1 MNETNLP
8 RWNLDTIFSSIN
20 SNEYKSALSEFQIG
34 MEKLNSLLK
43 TCSHFNFSFW
53 LKGFLEE
60 YSRVI
65 SLHKT
70 LNAYSYIIYSVDTT
84 NAELL
89 NNITLLENIS
99 LNLQKIENEFSAVLS
114 KNSKKL
120 DDFFKRFPSCSEAKF
135 IIEEK
140 ISSSKHKMTQKEELL
155 AGLLQQTGGNAWGRL
170 QEQLISN
177 LKTPEGKTFNELR
190 NDAYSPDYNL
200 RKTSYFQ
207 ELKLLEENKIA
218 FAASLNNLKG
228 ETVLLNSKRKWK
240 TSLDKSLFSNRLN
253 KKTLQ
258 AMLKTIEKNFA
269 EFRKYFLAKAKYLRS
284 NNMTASSTLDS
295 KGNLEKGLAFYDL
308 FAPLSKNKTENQND
322 SNDSND
328 SLLSKKWTFEEAK
341 SYIIKNYASFSEEM
355 AAFAKKVFDEN
366 WIDSQIRSGK
376 VGGAYDEDFPLG
388 HQSRIL
394 INFTGAFS
402 DIITL
407 AHEIGHAYHFSC
419 LDGKSPLF
427 FDYPMT
433 LAETASTFA
442 ETIVKQNLLSSC
454 TEDEKIQLLDMD
466 LQDVSQV
473 LVDILCRYYFEKKV
487 FEEREK
493 GELTADDFCSFM
505 KTSQEKSYG
514 RGLNSEKHEYMWAVK
529 SHYYSTDLDFYN
541 YPYAFGQLFAASLYA
556 SFKAE
561 GKSFSQKYKQ
571 ILINTGSKTCED
583 LCLEAGFDIS
593 KPDFWQKGI
602 DMYLSEISEFILL
615 TKEKSQSS
623 KKKTSPQ
630 NPLPQ
635 KKCGLLQRAEL
646 LKKSK

>member
-20 SNEYKSALSEFQIG
+20 SNEYKNALSEFQIG

-120 DDFFKRFPSCSEAKF
+120 DDFFKRFPSFSEAKF

-308 FAPLSKNKTENQND
+308 FAPLSKNENQ
-322 SNDSND
+322 NDSND

-473 LVDILCRYYFEKKV
+473 FVDILCRYYFEKKV

-593 KPDFWQKGI
+593 KTDFWQKGI
-602 DMYLSEISEFILL
+602 DMYLSEINEFILL

>member
-89 NNITLLENIS
+89 NNVTLLENIS

-120 DDFFKRFPSCSEAKF
+120 DDFFKRFPSFSEAKF

-308 FAPLSKNKTENQND
+308 FAPLSKNENQ
-322 SNDSND
+322 NDSND

-541 YPYAFGQLFAASLYA
+541 YPYAFGQLFAASLFA

>member
-89 NNITLLENIS
+89 NNITLLENFS

-120 DDFFKRFPSCSEAKF
+120 DDFFKRFPSFSEAKF

-190 NDAYSPDYNL
+190 NDAYSPDFNL

-322 SNDSND
+322 SNDS
-328 SLLSKKWTFEEAK
+328 LLSKKWTFEEAK
-341 SYIIKNYASFSEEM
+341 AYIIKNYASFSEEM

-615 TKEKSQSS
+615 TKKKSQSS

-630 NPLPQ
+630 KPLPQ